1 MVRLIVRRPDGSY
14 FTYVVKD
21 SVFPVGSQIV
31 GFEADTPCCLAEQ
44 TAPATSSRPIS
55 VALYTGKETSAEHFQ
70 SLDKVLEEVEPSKPV
85 QEKSELEAWVLVDAD
100 GKLVPC
106 TAQENGHE
114 TVIAC
119 SSFAT
124 AKALADYQKVFDI
137 ECRPVRVS

>member
-21 SVFPVGSQIV
+21 SVFPIGSQIV
-31 GFEADTPCCLAEQ
+31 GCEADTPCCLTAQ
-44 TAPATSSRPIS
+44 TAPATCSEP
-55 VALYTGKETSAEHFQ
+55 VKFALSPGVEAGEAHLR
-70 SLDKVLEEVEPSKPV
+70 SLDMVFEEVEPSKPV
-85 QEKSELEAWVLVDAD
+85 QERSGLEAWVLVNAD

-124 AKALADYQKVFDI
+124 AQALADYQKVFDI
-137 ECRPVRVS
+137 ECRPIRVS